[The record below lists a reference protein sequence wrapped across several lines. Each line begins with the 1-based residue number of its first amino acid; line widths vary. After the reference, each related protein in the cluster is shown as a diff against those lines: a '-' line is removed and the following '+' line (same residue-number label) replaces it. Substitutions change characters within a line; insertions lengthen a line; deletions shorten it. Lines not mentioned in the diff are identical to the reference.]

1 MQLCH
6 KHSTLIDME
15 EQDIKNEAAASED
28 TNLDEQEITLP
39 IEGEIIDDSASML
52 KELEAQKDKYIRLL
66 AEFEN
71 FKRRTSKERIEQ
83 FKTAGLEVIKDLL
96 PSLDDVDRSE
106 QVVADAKDI
115 EAVKAGIKLISEKFR
130 NTLLN
135 KGLKEINCKGLE
147 FNTDMMEAIT
157 EIPAPTDDLKGKVV
171 DVLEKGYTL
180 NDKIIRY
187 AKVVIGK

>member
-1 MQLCH
+1 
-6 KHSTLIDME
+6 ME